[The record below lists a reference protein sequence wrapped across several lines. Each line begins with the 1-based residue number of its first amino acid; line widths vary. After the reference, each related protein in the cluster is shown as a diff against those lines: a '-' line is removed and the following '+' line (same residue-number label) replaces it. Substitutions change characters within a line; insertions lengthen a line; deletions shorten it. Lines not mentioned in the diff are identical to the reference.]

1 MSPAV
6 TQSAAIWPDGCRSAV
21 ALTFDLDVETPW
33 SADDPSVA
41 ARPGFLSMARYA
53 PRVAVPLILSLLD
66 RLEVEATFFV
76 PGKVAEDHP
85 GAVEAIVTAGH
96 EIAAHG
102 YTHEAPSSLG
112 REQEEEHLERALSI
126 LRGFG
131 IEVAGHRSPFFEV
144 SEHTIELLDDHGLH
158 YSSAMMDEIRPY
170 RHSGTDVIELP
181 VQWLMDDWS
190 QFGHG
195 SDETLAR
202 NATCEHVRQL
212 WLEEFE
218 AIHRLGGLFV
228 LTMHPQV
235 IGRPSRLEML
245 ADLVAEM
252 RQRDDVWIANC
263 RSIADHVAGR
273 V

>member
-1 MSPAV
+1 MSAAV
-6 TQSAAIWPDGCRSAV
+6 PQSAAIWPDGYCSAV

-33 SADDPSVA
+33 LADDPQVT

-85 GAVEAIVTAGH
+85 GAVEAIAAAGH
-96 EIAAHG
+96 EIAVHG
-102 YTHEAPSSLG
+102 YTHEAPSSLS
-112 REQEEEHLERALSI
+112 REQELDHLRRALGV
-126 LRGFG
+126 LRGMG
-131 IEVAGHRSPFFEV
+131 IEVTGHRAPLFEV
-144 SEHTIELLDDHGLH
+144 SLHTIELLDAHGLR
-158 YSSAMMDEIRPY
+158 YSSALMDDIRPY
-170 RHSGTDVIELP
+170 RHAGTEVIELP

-202 NATCEHVRQL
+202 NATCAHVRQL

-235 IGRPSRLEML
+235 IGRPARLEML
-245 ADLVAEM
+245 EGLVAEM
-252 RQRDDVWIANC
+252 RQRDGVWIASC
-263 RSIADHVAGR
+263 RSIADHAAER